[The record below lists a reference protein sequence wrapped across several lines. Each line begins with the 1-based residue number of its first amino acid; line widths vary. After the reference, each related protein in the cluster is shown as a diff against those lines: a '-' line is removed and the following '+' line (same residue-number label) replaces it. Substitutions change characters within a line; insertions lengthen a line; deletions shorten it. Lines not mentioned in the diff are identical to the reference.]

1 MKSLHANPLSSTTL
15 WPIHRLNRACSAVV
29 TLLALGC
36 TSNIS
41 QAQTVYKS
49 VGPDGKVTFSDR
61 PPQEVPAAV
70 VGKPK
75 AGGTGSSDAASSGS
89 ANPTLPYELKQVT
102 AKYPVT
108 LYTTSNCGPC
118 DAGRVVLAKRGVP
131 FTEKSIVTNEDIG
144 AFSRITKDNTLPYLT
159 IGGQQIKGFTEIE
172 WSQYLDSA
180 GYPKQSALPP
190 SYRQPPAE
198 PLSPLK
204 TASEAATES
213 AATGE
218 SAEKNPS
225 QRQPPSRP
233 APPIDRSS
241 NPAGIRF

>member
-118 DAGRVVLAKRGVP
+118 DAGRAVLAKRGVP
-131 FTEKSIVTNEDIG
+131 FTEKCIVTNEDIG

-159 IGGQQIKGFTEIE
+159 IGGQQIKGFTEVDMIPDRKVE
-172 WSQYLDSA
+172 A
-180 GYPKQSALPP
+180 A
-190 SYRQPPAE
+190 RRPPALE
-198 PLSPLK
+198 LDVLGLRPSDRHAVLRQIREHGEKGVDGRRQRISPW
-204 TASEAATES
+204 
-213 AATGE
+213 
-218 SAEKNPS
+218 
-225 QRQPPSRP
+225 RPPRP
-233 APPIDRSS
+233 RSCAPRRPGRR
-241 NPAGIRF
+241 G